1 MAQKEKKILI
11 VEDEAS
17 LLSILS
23 HQFQERDYKVYTAK
37 NGKEGFLKAQ
47 KNKPDII
54 LLDIVMPIMN
64 GIDMLEKM
72 RQTEWGKNIKVIVLT
87 NLNTK
92 EEIVKS
98 LDGNAEYLIKANW
111 KLNDI
116 IDKVNKIVK

>member
-64 GIDMLEKM
+64 GIDMLEKI

-98 LDGNAEYLIKANW
+98 LHGNAEYLIKANW